1 MPDMKHLVIGN
12 DDYTVVDADAQE
24 RLDVIES
31 AKIHRFTGTVTDVPA
46 NSTKYATMMGISGDD
61 RILFAREI
69 ETNDQNVTY
78 KQTVNPDDNVVYPNI
93 GYNTNSGSITVYVY
107 NDTDSVRDIRFE
119 LLYATIV

>member
-1 MPDMKHLVIGN
+1 MPDMKNLVIGN
-12 DDYTVVDADAQE
+12 DEYTVVDADAQE
-24 RLDVIES
+24 RLGVLES
-31 AKIHRFTGTVTDVPA
+31 AKIHRFTGTVTNVAA
-46 NSTKYATMMGISGDD
+46 NSTKYASIMGISGDD

-78 KQTVNPDDNVVYPNI
+78 KQTVNPEDNIVYPNV

-107 NDTDSVRDIRFE
+107 NDTDSARDIPFE